1 MSNTAIQIPHFNPD
15 QIALIRRHV
24 AKDASDE
31 EIQLLLHQCQR
42 LGLDPL
48 SRQIYAIKRG
58 SNITVQTSIDG
69 FRLIAERSGK
79 YAGQLGPYW
88 CGEDGEWKDVWLDKK
103 PPVAAKVGV
112 MRSDF
117 KEPLWAS
124 ARWASYAQESPLW
137 RKMPDLMLAKCAE
150 SLALRKAFPQELS
163 GIYTADEMYQADHQG
178 ATVEARRQ
186 PEETTSEEGEEAE
199 GAAKKGDQFY
209 DPELPYCEDCGAVM
223 VKSRNKEY
231 FYCPHWKDG
240 GHHSKPVKVSRLSEF
255 LELQN
260 LRRQNAED
268 AALPE
273 SDVGSGH

>member
-1 MSNTAIQIPHFNPD
+1 MSNTAVNIPQFNPD
-15 QIALIRRHV
+15 QVALIRRHV
-24 AKDASDE
+24 AKDASDD

-58 SNITVQTSIDG
+58 SHITVQTSIDG

-88 CGEDGEWKDVWLDKK
+88 CGEDGEWKDVWLERQH
-103 PPVAAKVGV
+103 PVAAKVAV

-117 KEPLWAS
+117 KEPLWAV
-124 ARWASYAQESPLW
+124 ARWTSYAQESPLW

-163 GIYTADEMYQADHQG
+163 GIYTAEEMYQAEGNAVAD
-178 ATVEARRQ
+178 APARKF
-186 PEETTSEEGEEAE
+186 ETSEDEDETEESAT
-199 GAAKKGDQFY
+199 AANQFY
-209 DPELPYCEDCGAVM
+209 DPELPYCEDCNAVM

-260 LRRQNAED
+260 LRRQNAEE
-268 AALPE
+268 ASLPE
-273 SDVGSGH
+273 SDVAAN